1 MKLLGGG
8 LGFAF
13 GGPLGAILGFVLGS
27 AADALADESVE
38 PERHVGGEP
47 KNATAREGDF
57 QLSLLVLAAMVI
69 KSDGRTEQRELDFV
83 RAQFVHMFGAE
94 KANESFRLFSEL
106 VRADMQPKPV
116 CDQIRRHMAYAGRL
130 QLVHFLFN
138 IAKSDGHVNQAEV
151 RFIAELAGYLYVTQQ
166 DFSSIAAL
174 FQEKEDP
181 ILLAYRVLEIPATA
195 TNEEVKRAYRKMAM
209 KHHPDKVANLGEDAQ
224 KGARE
229 KFLGIQEAYERIAR
243 SRGMS

>member
-13 GGPLGAILGFVLGS
+13 GGPLGAILGFFLGS
-27 AADALADESVE
+27 AADALADEEVE
-38 PERHVGGEP
+38 PQRTAGGSH
-47 KNATAREGDF
+47 KHADAREGDF

-83 RAQFVHMFGAE
+83 RDQFIQMFGTE
-94 KANESFRLFSEL
+94 KANESFRLFKEL
-106 VRADMQPKPV
+106 VRKDMQPKPV

-151 RFIAELAGYLYVTQQ
+151 RFIAELAGYLYVSQQ
-166 DFSSIAAL
+166 DFNSIAAL
-174 FQEKEDP
+174 FQVREDP
-181 ILLAYRVLEIPATA
+181 VKSAYAVLEIPVSATD
-195 TNEEVKRAYRKMAM
+195 EEVKKAYRRMAM

-224 KGARE
+224 RGARE
-229 KFLGIQEAYERIAR
+229 KFLGIQEAYERIAKV
-243 SRGMS
+243 RGMA